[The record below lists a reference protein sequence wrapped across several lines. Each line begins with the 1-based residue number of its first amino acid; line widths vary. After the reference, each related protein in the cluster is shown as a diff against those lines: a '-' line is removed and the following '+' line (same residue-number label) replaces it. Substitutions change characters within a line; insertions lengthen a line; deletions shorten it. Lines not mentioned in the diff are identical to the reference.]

1 MLKLIVSKNESSLL
15 ETMRSIGYGEMFSVE
30 VPDALYSVPE
40 ELSTY
45 EADLIAFIRNG
56 HPHIDVLRI
65 HSSEP
70 TYAEVDFKENGFS
83 CRKKYKFP
91 ATN

>member
-1 MLKLIVSKNESSLL
+1 MLKLIVSKNESGLL

-30 VPDALYSVPE
+30 VPDALYTVPQ
-40 ELSTY
+40 ELSTS
-45 EADLIAFIRNG
+45 EADLIEFIRSG

-65 HSSEP
+65 HAKEP
-70 TYAEVDFKENGFS
+70 TCAEVDFKENGFS

-91 ATN
+91 ATH